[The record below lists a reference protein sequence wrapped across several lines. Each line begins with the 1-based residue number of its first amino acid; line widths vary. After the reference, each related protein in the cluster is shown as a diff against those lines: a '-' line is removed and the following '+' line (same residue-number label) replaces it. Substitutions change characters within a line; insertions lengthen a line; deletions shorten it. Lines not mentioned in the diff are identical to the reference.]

1 MTIGY
6 ASLEP
11 LDRPAPFVP
20 TSRRMEMPSFASA
33 PFGKFMDGTECN
45 YLVMFFVLGVLGLAI
60 KDMTTK

>member
-6 ASLEP
+6 SLLEP

-20 TSRRMEMPSFASA
+20 GPNRMASSFASA
-33 PFGKFMDGTECN
+33 PLQKFMDATECN
-45 YLVMFFVLGVLGLAI
+45 YLVMFFVIGVLGLAL

>member
-6 ASLEP
+6 AP
-11 LDRPAPFVP
+11 LDPIDRPSPFVP
-20 TSRRMEMPSFASA
+20 APQRMAVGPK
-33 PFGKFMDGTECN
+33 GFMDTSECN

>member
-6 ASLEP
+6 APLEP
-11 LDRPAPFVP
+11 IDRPAPFVP
-20 TSRRMEMPSFASA
+20 QSRSRQPSA
-33 PFGKFMDGTECN
+33 PLGKFMDATECN

>member
-6 ASLEP
+6 APLEP

-20 TSRRMEMPSFASA
+20 ARRMPA
-33 PFGKFMDGTECN
+33 PLRTFMDATECN

>member
-6 ASLEP
+6 APLEP
-11 LDRPAPFVP
+11 FERPAPFVP
-20 TSRRMEMPSFASA
+20 PSRPSFASA
-33 PFGKFMDGTECN
+33 PLAKFMDATECN

>member
-6 ASLEP
+6 APLEP
-11 LDRPAPFVP
+11 IDRPAPFLQQSRSQQP
-20 TSRRMEMPSFASA
+20 TFASA
-33 PFGKFMDGTECN
+33 PLGKFMDATECN